1 MKKQK
6 KKFSPQNLLEKNRK
20 KVVCTRTSRKY
31 THAVAALT
39 KKKLLHEL
47 GKGRKAKKIKYFSKY
62 QKRLYSSKY

>member
-20 KVVCTRTSRKY
+20 KSCVYESRKY

-62 QKRLYSSKY
+62 QKRLI